1 MKISDLNPSEFAPF
15 YKTYIDQLGE
25 VDLLETLTDSNNL
38 LVETIGKLPDNKFN
52 YSYAKGKWT
61 IKEILQHLIDT
72 ERIMSYRAL
81 RFSRNDLTEIPGFNE
96 DFYVKNSNG
105 KTRTKESLLNEFSL
119 VRNSSIALFNSFS
132 EEMLTK
138 IGNANDNKMS
148 VRALGFV
155 IAGHQIHHLKVIQEK
170 YL

>member
-1 MKISDLNPSEFAPF
+1 MKTTDLNPSEFAPF
-15 YKTYIDQLGE
+15 YKNYIIELGD
-25 VDLLETLTDSNNL
+25 VNLFKILDTSHQNL
-38 LVETIGKLPDNKFN
+38 LKTITNLSEDKLN

-61 IKEILQHLIDT
+61 IKEVLQHLIDT

-81 RFSRNDLTEIPGFNE
+81 RFSRNDKTEIPGFNE
-96 DFYVKNSNG
+96 NFYVENSNG
-105 KTRTKESLLNEFSL
+105 KNRTKESLLNEFSL
-119 VRNSSIALFNSFS
+119 IRNSTIALFKSFS
-132 EEMLTK
+132 DKMLTK